1 LLVSN
6 KTIKPRHYIVFTC
19 WLVGTIIAATYFISS
34 RLLPF
39 DPEQKLA
46 SKNSIALLDQL
57 NEIDQLKGIDV
68 NNTIIHFTSD
78 DCSCTQFSH
87 DHKQSI
93 NLQANIDGFNVINVN
108 LPPGVASLIPSTPAI
123 LIIGQEKQ
131 LLYFGPYS
139 IGLACTQSNGYVET
153 VLQNYAKGYAASLI
167 INDASGCYCHR

>member
-1 LLVSN
+1 LQVSN
-6 KTIKPRHYIVFTC
+6 KTLGLRHYIVFVC
-19 WLVGTIIAATYFISS
+19 WLIGTIVAAAYFISG
-34 RLLPF
+34 RLQPF
-39 DPEQKLA
+39 DPELKL
-46 SKNSIALLDQL
+46 STKNSIALLEQL
-57 NEIDQLKGIDV
+57 NEIDQLKGVDV

-93 NLQANIDGFNVINVN
+93 NLQADIDGFKVINVN
-108 LPPGVASLIPSTPAI
+108 LPDHVASLIPSTPAI
-123 LIIGQEKQ
+123 LIIGQEKT